1 MAGTG
6 KMVDR
11 YLMSSTLRW
20 IRDGVDFCKFICI
33 PLATLKR
40 VMPLCRQST
49 SLLDPLQKS
58 RMSSTKR
65 RCVSCNVGANSS
77 LVRSPLW
84 TASIRNRLRP
94 SATKRKISGESG
106 HPYCNPLSAL
116 KKGEVSPF
124 MRTAKDA
131 VEMHPITHRTN
142 VASNP
147 R

>member
-1 MAGTG
+1 
-6 KMVDR
+6 MVDI
-11 YLMSSTLRW
+11 YLMSGALRW
-20 IRDGVDFCKFICI
+20 IRDRVDFCKFICI
-33 PLATLKR
+33 PVVTLKR

-65 RCVSCNVGANSS
+65 RCVSCKPEANSS
-77 LVRSPLW
+77 PVRSLFQI
-84 TASIRNRLRP
+84 ASIRNRLRP
-94 SATKRKISGESG
+94 STTKRKISGESG
-106 HPYCNPLSAL
+106 HPCRNPLSAL
-116 KKGEVSPF
+116 KKGEAAPF

-142 VASNP
+142 VVSKP